1 MDTTFDPDAFIR
13 RIGQRLVNEFD
24 DARAATTPGTVGS
37 AMEEPVRRQLQQI
50 LPRGIAV
57 GSGFVIDSY
66 GGTSR
71 QSDIILYEQD
81 ICPVF
86 SINGTPE
93 TTYYPC
99 ECVIAVGEVKSVLHQ
114 DSLQDAFKKIA
125 SVKGLRRHLVRH
137 AVPDPQTGQG
147 WRVYRSYGNLHNGSV
162 LDVNEEPGERGEVY
176 GFVLAGDVR
185 LQPEGL
191 ATRFLDLTRGTGD
204 AQSPNLLVTLTG
216 ITLSWGSITDER
228 PGEVRKQDGKYS
240 LVVVRGGPPRWKSQ
254 WSAQSGDHLRLL
266 RGDDGFRF
274 LVRHTREMYLQ
285 GRTSPVSS
293 LDRYFAI
300 RELQASDARLYPKDS
315 RAVAV
320 SGAETAPRP
329 GVGE

>member
-1 MDTTFDPDAFIR
+1 MDTTFDPDEFIR

-37 AMEEPVRRQLQQI
+37 AMEEPVRNQLQQI

-71 QSDIILYEQD
+71 QADVVLYEQD

-99 ECVIAVGEVKSVLHQ
+99 ECVIAVGEVKSALNQ
-114 DSLQDAFKKIA
+114 DSLRDAFKKIA
-125 SVKGLRRHLVRH
+125 SVKGLRRHLVRQ
-137 AVPDPQTGQG
+137 AVPDPRTGQG
-147 WRVYRSYGNLHNGSV
+147 WPHYRSYGNLHDGAV
-162 LDVNEEPGERGEVY
+162 VDVNEKPRERGEIY
-176 GFVLAGDVR
+176 GFVLAGEVR
-185 LQPEGL
+185 VRPESL
-191 ATRFLDLTRGTGD
+191 TTFFLDVTRDTGD
-204 AQSPNLLVTLTG
+204 TLSLNLLVTLSG

-228 PGEVRKQDGKYS
+228 PGEVRKQDGRYV
-240 LVVVRGGPPRWKSQ
+240 LAVAHGGPPRWKPQ
-254 WSAQSGDHLRLL
+254 WSAQTGDILRLL
-266 RGDDGFRF
+266 CGDDGFRF
-274 LVRHTREMYLQ
+274 LVRHIREMYLQ

-300 RELQASDARLYPKDS
+300 REPQPSDERLYPKDS
-315 RAVAV
+315 PAEAV
-320 SGAETAPRP
+320 SAAETAPKTR
-329 GVGE
+329 

>member
-71 QSDIILYEQD
+71 QADIILYEQD

-99 ECVIAVGEVKSVLHQ
+99 ECVSAVGEVKSALDR

-137 AVPDPQTGQG
+137 TVPDPRTGQG
-147 WRVYRSYGNLHNGSV
+147 WPHYRSYGNLHDGAV
-162 LDVNEEPGERGEVY
+162 VDVNEKPAERGEVY

-185 LQPEGL
+185 VQPESL
-191 ATRFLDLTRGTGD
+191 ATRFLSLTRDRGD
-204 AQSPNLLVTLTG
+204 TLSPNLLVTLSG

-228 PGEVRKQDGKYS
+228 PGEVRKQDGQYAF
-240 LVVVRGGPPRWKSQ
+240 VVAHGGPPRWKPQ
-254 WSAQSGDHLRLL
+254 WSAQAGDHLRLL
-266 RGDDGFRF
+266 RGDEGFRF
-274 LVRHTREMYLQ
+274 LIRHIREIYLR

-300 RELQASDARLYPKDS
+300 REPQPSHAHLYPKDS
-315 RAVAV
+315 PAEAV
-320 SGAETAPRP
+320 SAAETAPRP
-329 GVGE
+329 DSGD

>member
-1 MDTTFDPDAFIR
+1 MDTTFDADAFIR

-37 AMEEPVRRQLQQI
+37 AMEEPVRRQFQQV

-71 QSDIILYEQD
+71 QADIILYEQD

-99 ECVIAVGEVKSVLHQ
+99 ECVIAVGEVKSALDR

-137 AVPDPQTGQG
+137 TVPDPRTGQG
-147 WRVYRSYGNLHNGSV
+147 WPLYRSYGNLHHGAV
-162 LDVNEEPGERGEVY
+162 VEVNEKPAERGEVY
-176 GFVLAGDVR
+176 GFVVAGDVR
-185 LQPEGL
+185 VQPESL
-191 ATRFLDLTRGTGD
+191 ARRFLDLTRGTSD
-204 AQSPNLLVTLTG
+204 ALSPNLLVTLSG
-216 ITLSWGSITDER
+216 ITLSWGSITDQR
-228 PGEVRKQDGKYS
+228 PGEVRKQDGKYA
-240 LVVVRGGPPRWKSQ
+240 LVVAHGGPPRWKPQ
-254 WSAQSGDHLRLL
+254 WSAQAGDHLRLL

-274 LVRHTREMYLQ
+274 LVRHIREIYLQ

-300 RELQASDARLYPKDS
+300 REPQPSDARFYPKDS
-315 RAVAV
+315 PAEAV
-320 SGAETAPRP
+320 SAAETAPRP
-329 GVGE
+329 DSGD

>member
-37 AMEEPVRRQLQQI
+37 AMEEPVRRQLQI

-71 QSDIILYEQD
+71 QADIILYEQD

-99 ECVIAVGEVKSVLHQ
+99 ECVSAVGEVKSALDR

-137 AVPDPQTGQG
+137 TVPDPRTGQG
-147 WRVYRSYGNLHNGSV
+147 WPHYRSYGNLHDGAV
-162 LDVNEEPGERGEVY
+162 VDVNEKPAERGEVY

-185 LQPEGL
+185 VQPESL
-191 ATRFLDLTRGTGD
+191 ATRFLSLTRDTGD
-204 AQSPNLLVTLTG
+204 TLSPNLLVTLSG

-228 PGEVRKQDGKYS
+228 PGEVRKQDGQYAF
-240 LVVVRGGPPRWKSQ
+240 VV
-254 WSAQSGDHLRLL
+254 AH
-266 RGDDGFRF
+266 
-274 LVRHTREMYLQ
+274 
-285 GRTSPVSS
+285 GRPAKV
-293 LDRYFAI
+293 
-300 RELQASDARLYPKDS
+300 
-315 RAVAV
+315 
-320 SGAETAPRP
+320 ETAMVRAGWRP
-329 GVGE
+329 LAPPAWRRGFPLPHPPHS

>member
-1 MDTTFDPDAFIR
+1 MDTTFNPDAFIR
-13 RIGQRLVNEFD
+13 RIGQRLVSEFD

-71 QSDIILYEQD
+71 QGDIILYEQD

-99 ECVIAVGEVKSVLHQ
+99 ECVIAVGEVKSTLGQ

-137 AVPDPQTGQG
+137 AVPDPRTGQG
-147 WRVYRSYGNLHNGSV
+147 SRVYRSYGNLHTGDV
-162 LDVNEEPGERGEVY
+162 IDVNEEPGERGEVY
-176 GFVLAGDVR
+176 GFVLAGDLRV
-185 LQPEGL
+185 QPESL
-191 ATRFLDLTRGTGD
+191 ATCFLERTRDTGD
-204 AQSPNLLVTLTG
+204 VLSPNLLVTLSG

-228 PGEVRKQDGKYS
+228 PGEVRKQDGRYV
-240 LVVVRGGPPRWKSQ
+240 LVVARGGPPRWKPQ
-254 WSAQSGDHLRLL
+254 WSGQAGDILRLL
-266 RGDDGFRF
+266 RADDGFRF
-274 LVRHTREMYLQ
+274 LVRHIREMYLH

-293 LDRYFAI
+293 LDRYFAV
-300 RELQASDARLYPKDS
+300 REPQSSDVRLYPKDS
-315 RAVAV
+315 PAEAI
-320 SGAETAPRP
+320 SAAETVPRP
-329 GVGE
+329 DSRD

>member
-1 MDTTFDPDAFIR
+1 MDTTFDPDTFIR

-37 AMEEPVRRQLQQI
+37 AMEEPVRKQLQQI

-71 QSDIILYEQD
+71 QADVVLYEQD

-99 ECVIAVGEVKSVLHQ
+99 ECVIAVGEVKSALDQ
-114 DSLQDAFKKIA
+114 DSLRDAFKKIA
-125 SVKGLRRHLVRH
+125 SVKRLRRHLVRQ
-137 AVPDPQTGQG
+137 AVPDPRTGQG
-147 WRVYRSYGNLHNGSV
+147 WPHYRSYGNLHDGAV
-162 LDVNEEPGERGEVY
+162 VDVNEKPRERGEIH
-176 GFVLAGDVR
+176 GFVLAGEVR
-185 LQPEGL
+185 VRPESL
-191 ATRFLDLTRGTGD
+191 ATCFLNVTCDKGD
-204 AQSPNLLVTLTG
+204 ALSLNLLVAH
-216 ITLSWGSITDER
+216 
-228 PGEVRKQDGKYS
+228 
-240 LVVVRGGPPRWKSQ
+240 GGPARWKPQ
-254 WSAQSGDHLRLL
+254 WSAQTGDILRLL

-274 LVRHTREMYLQ
+274 LVRHIREMYLQ

-300 RELQASDARLYPKDS
+300 REPQPSDARLYPKDS
-315 RAVAV
+315 PAKDV
-320 SGAETAPRP
+320 SAAETAPKTR
-329 GVGE
+329 